1 MANYRGPVAFGFDPP
16 DAFWTDEN
24 TFEKFVIDCF
34 KGTNS
39 YDEDYSVYEGSG
51 FELADNKDTAGCYG
65 KADSVEDFV
74 TDNLDL
80 STCPDT
86 SILDAYVN
94 VDEARLVVKVLSSDA
109 DIAEIKHW
117 EITPYETMTL
127 ERVEALDEDDTYELI
142 YKIDGLNRTYGE
154 LYGESKNTLFDSILN
169 ENAET
174 PKNTLR
180 EAARVRLS
188 VELRQFVAR
197 FVQDMETAREGIK
210 DYDEMMDALAE
221 LAIREANWVGLP
233 IEVLINLNFILSDDC
248 LNCDMWDLVNSIIKL
263 TNKKDN

>member
-74 TDNLDL
+74 ADNLDL

-86 SILDAYVN
+86 SIIDAYVN

-117 EITPYETMTL
+117 ELTPYETMTF
-127 ERVEALDEDDTYELI
+127 ERVDNISDDTYEI
-142 YKIDGLNRTYGE
+142 IFKIEGLNKMYNE
-154 LYGESKNTLFDSILN
+154 QYDENEKLFKKVLR
-169 ENAET
+169 EGT
-174 PKNTLR
+174 MKRNTLR
-180 EAARVRLS
+180 ESARARLS

-233 IEVLINLNFILSDDC
+233 VEVLRNLNFILSDDC
-248 LNCDMWDLVNSIIKL
+248 LNCDMWDLINHIIKL

>member
-51 FELADNKDTAGCYG
+51 FKLADNKDTAGCYG

-74 TDNLDL
+74 ADNLDL

-117 EITPYETMTL
+117 ELTPYETMTL
-127 ERVEALDEDDTYELI
+127 ERVDSISDDTYELI
-142 YKIDGLNRTYGE
+142 FKIEGLNKMYNE
-154 LYGESKNTLFDSILN
+154 QYDENEKLFKKVLR
-169 ENAET
+169 EGT
-174 PKNTLR
+174 MKRNTLR
-180 EAARVRLS
+180 ESARARLS

-233 IEVLINLNFILSDDC
+233 VEVLRNLNFILSDDC
-248 LNCDMWDLVNSIIKL
+248 LNCDMWDLVNSIVKL